1 MSGYRLYLRD
11 YLPSEG
17 AKIEVSQDLHVES
30 GGEVQNL
37 HQGGLD
43 SASGEFDSC
52 TREVL
57 NLHME
62 NPNAASADDLNLHAS
77 QSLTHPDEN
86 QLFSVSLG
94 GTPPEPAKK
103 ENSPLDFATCYEAL
117 QDRFDYPLFCSLIAQ
132 HEEGESRQETM
143 YRLLD
148 ASIEQMAKDMSF
160 PGKYIRIGQEVLK
173 KGDVLL
179 CYRDLD
185 LYTLYALLRAICER
199 METITNLDA
208 YLHRAL
214 VRAVETHGAAAF
226 YIRRELGH

>member
-1 MSGYRLYLRD
+1 
-11 YLPSEG
+11 
-17 AKIEVSQDLHVES
+17 
-30 GGEVQNL
+30 
-37 HQGGLD
+37 
-43 SASGEFDSC
+43 
-52 TREVL
+52 
-57 NLHME
+57 
-62 NPNAASADDLNLHAS
+62 
-77 QSLTHPDEN
+77 
-86 QLFSVSLG
+86 
-94 GTPPEPAKK
+94 
-103 ENSPLDFATCYEAL
+103 
-117 QDRFDYPLFCSLIAQ
+117 
-132 HEEGESRQETM
+132 M

-226 YIRRELGH
+226 YIRRELGQ